1 MRSLEGIEPEK
12 VFYYF
17 EEISRIPRGS
27 YHEKAVS
34 DYLVGFAKERN
45 SWRSKNVLSEF
56 HASLKSQ
63 YTRNIVKD
71 CDVSWLSI
79 GMSVNLRYYVV

>member
-1 MRSLEGIEPEK
+1 MDYMGQQFTEK
-12 VFYYF
+12 ILDKGDLQRR
-17 EEISRIPRGS
+17 EIAG
-27 YHEKAVS
+27 VQ
-34 DYLVGFAKERN
+34 
-45 SWRSKNVLSEF
+45 KNVLSEF

>member
-1 MRSLEGIEPEK
+1 MAFRPTAQRIEALG
-12 VFYYF
+12 
-17 EEISRIPRGS
+17 RGL
-27 YHEKAVS
+27 HGPAIHGK
-34 DYLVGFAKERN
+34 DIRRGRFAKERN